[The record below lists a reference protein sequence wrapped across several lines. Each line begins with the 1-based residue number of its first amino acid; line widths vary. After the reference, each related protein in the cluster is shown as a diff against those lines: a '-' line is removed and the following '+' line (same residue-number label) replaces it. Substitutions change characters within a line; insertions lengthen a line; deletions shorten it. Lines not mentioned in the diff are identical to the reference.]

1 MSAFYYFKARFPWS
15 VFWSGFGADFVRA
28 LSSPGKATHRPT
40 CAISA
45 AKKNLILAKA
55 SQGKLSH
62 RSGDQQYSSAINTD
76 AEPSCQS
83 VKLNDQCEVIDEISN
98 ISVSQRDVNI

>member
-1 MSAFYYFKARFPWS
+1 MRKEIFFLMS
-15 VFWSGFGADFVRA
+15 
-28 LSSPGKATHRPT
+28 H
-40 CAISA
+40 A

-62 RSGDQQYSSAINTD
+62 RSGLRRDQQYSSAINTD

-83 VKLNDQCEVIDEISN
+83 VKLNDQCEVIDEISQLARRMW
-98 ISVSQRDVNI
+98 II